1 VLGARTGG
9 ASATLEVT
17 RPLSS
22 CLLDIM
28 GLAGFGCTFDA
39 LAAEAAP
46 GARSPTELATAFGT
60 MLDAA
65 SGAFVPTL
73 LEWLFP
79 VLRALVRR
87 ATIVAKRVGPDEPLC
102 SRQTAQP
109 RCARRSTPC
118 T

>member
-1 VLGARTGG
+1 VLGGRTGG

-28 GLAGFGCTFDA
+28 GLAGFGCAFDA
-39 LAAEAAP
+39 LAAEAEP

-79 VLRALVRR
+79 VLRA
-87 ATIVAKRVGPDEPLC
+87 TIVAKRVGPDEPLC